1 MSMDPSS
8 PSYTGTSLIPGI
20 ETYQNRPTRAEVSL
34 SRLRNNFEIVRSLIG
49 EGVKIMA
56 MVKANAYGHGIKAV
70 AEELLRT
77 GAHYLGVAYLEEAV
91 YLRKSGIK
99 APILVCGAI
108 NTDQIEDFITNDIE
122 ITSSS
127 IDKSSAISAAAKR
140 LGRSASVHIKIDTGM
155 ERIGV
160 HWYNAEKFI
169 NHTFDLPLIEVK
181 GVFSHL
187 AKAESDRDFTGTQI
201 SRFDTIVEFMAR
213 KNMLPRLVH
222 LANSAAIIGSPRSH
236 FTMVRP
242 GIMLYG
248 YNPYGLHATG
258 EFGGRRLM
266 PAMSLKTKVSFFKVC
281 PPGAGISYNH
291 TYVTRGQ
298 TRIITL
304 PVGYGDGYSRLLSNK
319 GEVTVRGRRCPVV
332 GTVCMDQ
339 IMVDVGQDGTA
350 YNGDDVLL
358 FGEMDGSVIPLESLC
373 DKIGTITYEILC
385 NIGSRVP
392 RVYVD

>member
-1 MSMDPSS
+1 L
-8 PSYTGTSLIPGI
+8 TPGI

-34 SRLRNNFEIVRSLIG
+34 TRLRNNFEVVRSLVG

-56 MVKANAYGHGIKAV
+56 MVKANAYGHGIKTV
-70 AEELLRT
+70 AEELLKAGT
-77 GAHYLGVAYLEEAV
+77 HYLGVAYLEEAV
-91 YLRKSGIK
+91 YLRRSGIT

-108 NTDQIEDFITNDIE
+108 NTDQIEDFIRNDIE

-127 IDKSSAISAAAKR
+127 IDKSSAISAVAKR

-169 NHTFDLPLIEVK
+169 NHAFDLPFVEVK
-181 GVFSHL
+181 GIFSHL
-187 AKAESDRDFTGTQI
+187 AKAESDRDFTDTQI
-201 SRFDTIVEFMAR
+201 SRFDTIAEFMAR
-213 KNMLPRLVH
+213 KNMLPGLVH

-248 YNPYGLHATG
+248 YNPYGLDASG
-258 EFGGRRLM
+258 DFGGRRLM
-266 PAMSLKTKVSFFKVC
+266 PVMSLKTKVSFFKVC
-281 PPGAGISYNH
+281 PPGTGISYNH
-291 TYVTRGQ
+291 TYVTGSQ

-304 PVGYGDGYSRLLSNK
+304 PLGYGDGYSRLLSNK
-319 GEVTVRGRRCPVV
+319 GEVIVRGKRCPVI
-332 GTVCMDQ
+332 GAVCMDQ

-358 FGEMDGSVIPLESLC
+358 FGEMDGRVIPLESLC

-385 NIGSRVP
+385 NISSRVP